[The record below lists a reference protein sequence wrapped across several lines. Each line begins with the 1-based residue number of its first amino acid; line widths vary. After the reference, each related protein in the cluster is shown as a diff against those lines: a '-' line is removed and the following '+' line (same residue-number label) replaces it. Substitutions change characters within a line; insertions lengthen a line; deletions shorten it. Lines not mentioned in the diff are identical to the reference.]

1 MSESTR
7 RDMIAQSAAVLAGLA
22 ALGIPEWA
30 WAAQAGEEV
39 VTLTDYTDAFR
50 ILASEATPRVRCV
63 DLRSLTS
70 WTTPTDEHYA
80 FAQTTSPEV
89 DAATYRLRVG
99 GFVKRPLEFT
109 LDQLQARRDRRDEA
123 VTLEC
128 SGNSTRANRM
138 AGLLSNGVWT
148 GVGLKSILEEAG
160 LTPEAREVLFL
171 GLDMEKEKKFQAGN
185 REFSAPHGRALHL
198 LDALHPDTLLAF
210 ALNGQPIPR
219 DQGFPV
225 RLLVP
230 GWYGMTQVKWLGRI
244 EVLDRRYEGQHQV
257 RNYLSL
263 RSVATP
269 DGPMWI
275 DTSISKNRLK
285 SIVARVTRTR
295 RGADWQYRIAG
306 PAWGG
311 QTPITAVECRR
322 GRRTVA
328 GGHDRSAAGRGR
340 APAEPREVRLGALVV
355 HHRQPDARHAHRR
368 VARHRRA
375 GEGAADQGRARCR
388 NRERPRR
395 QLAVDARDPRRR
407 LNPASARNQRT

>member
-7 RDMIAQSAAVLAGLA
+7 REMLAQSAAGLA
-22 ALGIPEWA
+22 WLASLGIPEAA
-30 WAAQAGEEV
+30 WARQNGEEP

-50 ILASEATPRVRCV
+50 IMASEATPRVRCV
-63 DLRSLTS
+63 DLRQLTT
-70 WTTPTDEHYA
+70 WATPNDEHYA

-99 GFVKRPLEFT
+99 GFVKTPLEFT
-109 LDQLQARRDRRDEA
+109 LDQLKARRDRRDEA

-128 SGNSTRANRM
+128 SGNSTRPNRM

-160 LTPEAREVLFL
+160 LTAEAREVLFL

-185 REFSAPHGRALHL
+185 REYAAPHGRAIHL
-198 LDALHPDTLLAF
+198 LDALHPDTMLAF

-285 SIVARVTRTR
+285 SIVARVTRTK

-311 QTPITAVECRR
+311 QTAIKAVE
-322 GRRTVA
+322 VSVD
-328 GGHDRSAAGRGR
+328 GGPWQAATI
-340 APAEPREVRLGALVV
+340 
-355 HHRQPDARHAHRR
+355 
-368 VARHRRA
+368 
-375 GEGAADQGRARCR
+375 
-388 NRERPRR
+388 
-395 QLAVDARDPRRR
+395 DP
-407 LNPASARNQRT
+407 LPASAARLPNRAKYGWVLWSFTTANLAPGTHTVVSRAIDAQGRVQPTKAERDAEIASGREDNSQWTREIRVEA

>member
-1 MSESTR
+1 VSEFVTR
-7 RDMIAQSAAVLAGLA
+7 REMIAQSGAGLA
-22 ALGIPEWA
+22 WLASLGIPEQA
-30 WAAQAGEEV
+30 WARQAGDEAV
-39 VTLTDYTDAFR
+39 VFTDYTDSFR
-50 ILASEATPRVRCV
+50 IDASEATPRVRCV
-63 DLRSLTS
+63 DLRTLTT
-70 WTTPTDEHYA
+70 WATPNDQHYT

-89 DAATYRLRVG
+89 DAAAYRLRVG
-99 GFVKRPLEFT
+99 GVVERPLEFT
-109 LDQLQARRDRRDEA
+109 LDQLKARRDRRDEA

-128 SGNSTRANRM
+128 SGNSTRPQRM
-138 AGLLSNGVWT
+138 SGLLSNAVWT

-160 LTPEAREVLFL
+160 VKPEAREVLCL

-185 REFSAPHGRALHL
+185 REYTAPHGRAIHL
-198 LDALHPDTLLAF
+198 LDALHPDTMLAF

-285 SIVARVTRTR
+285 SIVARVVRTR
-295 RGADWQYRIAG
+295 QGSDWRYRISG

-311 QTPITAVECRR
+311 QTPIARVEVAVD
-322 GRRTVA
+322 
-328 GGHDRSAAGRGR
+328 GGPWQAATIDPL
-340 APAEPREVRLGALVV
+340 PA
-355 HHRQPDARHAHRR
+355 
-368 VARHRRA
+368 
-375 GEGAADQGRARCR
+375 GAARLPNVAKYGWVLWSFDVSNLAPGPHTLVSR
-388 NRERPRR
+388 
-395 QLAVDARDPRRR
+395 AVDASGRIQPTKAERDAEI
-407 LNPASARNQRT
+407 ASGREDNSQWTRSIRVDA

>member
-7 RDMIAQSAAVLAGLA
+7 REMIAQSAAGLA
-22 ALGIPEWA
+22 WLASLGIPEAA
-30 WAAQAGEEV
+30 WARQGGEEL

-63 DLRSLTS
+63 DLRQLTS
-70 WTTPTDEHYA
+70 WATPNDEHYA
-80 FAQTTSPEV
+80 FGQTTSPEV

-99 GFVKRPLEFT
+99 GVVKRPLEFT
-109 LDQLQARRDRRDEA
+109 LDQLKARRDRRDEA

-128 SGNSTRANRM
+128 SGNSTRPNRM

-160 LTPEAREVLFL
+160 LAPEAREVLFL

-185 REFSAPHGRALHL
+185 REYAAPHGRAIHV

-285 SIVARVTRTR
+285 SIVARVTRTK
-295 RGADWQYRIAG
+295 RGTDWQYRIAG

-311 QTPITAVECRR
+311 QTAIKAVEVSVDGGPWQAATIDPLPAAAARLPNR
-322 GRRTVA
+322 AKYGWVLWSFTTANLTPGTHTVVSRAIDAQGKVQPTKAERDAEIASGRE
-328 GGHDRSAAGRGR
+328 DNSQWL
-340 APAEPREVRLGALVV
+340 REI
-355 HHRQPDARHAHRR
+355 R
-368 VARHRRA
+368 VEA
-375 GEGAADQGRARCR
+375 
-388 NRERPRR
+388 
-395 QLAVDARDPRRR
+395 
-407 LNPASARNQRT
+407 

>member
-7 RDMIAQSAAVLAGLA
+7 RVMMAQSAAGLA
-22 ALGIPEWA
+22 WLASLGIPESA
-30 WAAQAGEEV
+30 WAFQGGEEMV
-39 VTLTDYTDAFR
+39 ALTDYTDAFR
-50 ILASEATPRVRCV
+50 IEASAAEPRVRCV
-63 DLRSLTS
+63 DLRTLTS
-70 WTTPTDEHYA
+70 WTTPNADHYA
-80 FAQTTSPEV
+80 FAQKTSPEV
-89 DAATYRLRVG
+89 DAASYKLRVG
-99 GFVKRPLEFT
+99 GFVTRPLEFT
-109 LDQLQARRDRRDEA
+109 LDQLRARADRRDEA

-128 SGNSTRANRM
+128 SGNSTRPNRM

-148 GVGLKSILEEAG
+148 GVGLKSILDEAG
-160 LTPEAREVLFL
+160 LAPEAREVLFL
-171 GLDMEKEKKFQAGN
+171 GLDMETEKKFQAGN
-185 REFSAPHGRALHL
+185 REYTAPHGRAIHL
-198 LDALHPDTLLAF
+198 LDALHPDTMLAF

-263 RSVATP
+263 RAIETA

-295 RGADWQYRIAG
+295 QGAGWQYRIAG

-311 QTPITAVECRR
+311 SAPIKAVEVSVDGGAWQAATLAPLPPLATRLPNR
-322 GRRTVA
+322 GKYGWVLWSYTVPDLA
-328 GGHDRSAAGRGR
+328 PGTHTLVSRAIGANGKVQPTKAERDAEIASGR
-340 APAEPREVRLGALVV
+340 EDNSQWTREIRVV
-355 HHRQPDARHAHRR
+355 A
-368 VARHRRA
+368 
-375 GEGAADQGRARCR
+375 
-388 NRERPRR
+388 
-395 QLAVDARDPRRR
+395 
-407 LNPASARNQRT
+407 

>member
-1 MSESTR
+1 MSQSTR
-7 RDMIAQSAAVLAGLA
+7 REMITQSAAGLSWLAS
-22 ALGIPEWA
+22 LGIPEVA
-30 WAAQAGEEV
+30 WARQAGEEM

-50 ILASEATPRVRCV
+50 IEASEAEPRVRCV
-63 DLRSLTS
+63 DLRTLTS
-70 WTTPTDEHYA
+70 WTTPNEDHYA
-80 FAQTTSPEV
+80 FAQKTSPAV
-89 DAATYRLRVG
+89 DAATYTLRVS
-99 GFVKRPLEFT
+99 GFVKTPLEFT
-109 LDQLQARRDRRDEA
+109 LDQLKARADRRDEA

-128 SGNSTRANRM
+128 SGNSTRPNRM

-160 LTPEAREVLFL
+160 LSPDAREVLFL
-171 GLDMEKEKKFQAGN
+171 GLDMETEKKFQAGN
-185 REFSAPHGRALHL
+185 REYTAPHGRAVHL
-198 LDALHPDTLLAF
+198 LDALHPDTMLAF

-285 SIVARVTRTR
+285 SLVARVTRTR
-295 RGADWQYRIAG
+295 QGAGWQYRIAG

-311 QTPITAVECRR
+311 QVPIKAVEVAIDGGPWQPASIDPLPADAARLPNGAR
-322 GRRTVA
+322 FGWVLWSLRVPDLSVGTHTLVSRAIDVNGRVQPTKAERDA
-328 GGHDRSAAGRGR
+328 EIASGR
-340 APAEPREVRLGALVV
+340 EDNSQWTREIR
-355 HHRQPDARHAHRR
+355 
-368 VARHRRA
+368 
-375 GEGAADQGRARCR
+375 
-388 NRERPRR
+388 
-395 QLAVDARDPRRR
+395 VDA
-407 LNPASARNQRT
+407 

>member
-7 RDMIAQSAAVLAGLA
+7 REMIAQSAAGLA
-22 ALGIPEWA
+22 WLASLGIPDAA
-30 WAAQAGEEV
+30 WARQGGEEP

-50 ILASEATPRVRCV
+50 IMASEATPRVRCV
-63 DLRSLTS
+63 DLRQLTT
-70 WTTPTDEHYA
+70 WATPNDEHYA
-80 FAQTTSPEV
+80 FGQTTSPEV

-99 GFVKRPLEFT
+99 GFVKTPLEFT
-109 LDQLQARRDRRDEA
+109 LDQLKARRDRRDEA

-128 SGNSTRANRM
+128 SGNSTRPNRM

-160 LTPEAREVLFL
+160 LTHEAREVLFL
-171 GLDMEKEKKFQAGN
+171 GLDLEKEKKFQAGN
-185 REFSAPHGRALHL
+185 REYAAPHGRAIHL
-198 LDALHPDTLLAF
+198 LDALHPDTMLAF

-269 DGPMWI
+269 DGPMWL

-285 SIVARVTRTR
+285 SIVARVTRTM
-295 RGADWQYRIAG
+295 RGTDWQYRIAG

-311 QTPITAVECRR
+311 QTPIKAVE
-322 GRRTVA
+322 VSVD
-328 GGHDRSAAGRGR
+328 GGPWQAATID
-340 APAEPREVRLGALVV
+340 AL
-355 HHRQPDARHAHRR
+355 
-368 VARHRRA
+368 
-375 GEGAADQGRARCR
+375 
-388 NRERPRR
+388 
-395 QLAVDARDPRRR
+395 
-407 LNPASARNQRT
+407 PASAARLPNRAKYGWVLWSFTTANLTPGTHTVVSRAIDAQGRVQPTKAERDAEIASGREDNSQWTREIRVEA

>member
-7 RDMIAQSAAVLAGLA
+7 REMIAQSAAGLA
-22 ALGIPEWA
+22 WLASLGIPEAA
-30 WAAQAGEEV
+30 WARQTGEEP

-50 ILASEATPRVRCV
+50 IMASEATPRVRCV
-63 DLRSLTS
+63 DLRQLTS
-70 WTTPTDEHYA
+70 WATPNDEHYA

-109 LDQLQARRDRRDEA
+109 LDQLKARRDRRDEA

-128 SGNSTRANRM
+128 SGNSTRPNRM

-160 LTPEAREVLFL
+160 LAPEAREVLFL

-185 REFSAPHGRALHL
+185 REYAAPHGRAIHL
-198 LDALHPDTLLAF
+198 LDALHPDTMLAF

-285 SIVARVTRTR
+285 SIVARVTRTK

-311 QTPITAVECRR
+311 QTPIKAVEVSVDGGPWQAATIDPLPATAARLPNR
-322 GRRTVA
+322 GKYGWVLWSFTTANLTPGTHTVVSRA
-328 GGHDRSAAGRGR
+328 IDAQGKVQPTKAERDAEIASGR
-340 APAEPREVRLGALVV
+340 EDNSQWTREI
-355 HHRQPDARHAHRR
+355 R
-368 VARHRRA
+368 VEA
-375 GEGAADQGRARCR
+375 
-388 NRERPRR
+388 
-395 QLAVDARDPRRR
+395 
-407 LNPASARNQRT
+407 

>member
-1 MSESTR
+1 MTSKLYPSTR
-7 RDMIAQSAAVLAGLA
+7 REMIAHSAAGLA
-22 ALGIPEWA
+22 WLASLDIPTAA
-30 WAAQAGEEV
+30 WAAQSGEEM
-39 VTLTDYTDAFR
+39 VTLIDYTDAFR
-50 ILASEATPRVRCV
+50 IEASEATPRVRCV
-63 DLRSLTS
+63 DLRTLTS
-70 WTTPTDEHYA
+70 WITPSDQHYT
-80 FAQTTSPEV
+80 FTQTRSPDV
-89 DAATYRLRVG
+89 DAATYTLRVG
-99 GFVKRPLEFT
+99 GFVRTPLALT
-109 LDQLQARRDRRDEA
+109 LDQLKARRDRRDEA

-160 LTPEAREVLFL
+160 VLPEAREVLFL

-185 REFSAPHGRALHL
+185 REYAAPHGRSIHL

-263 RSVATP
+263 RAIDTP
-269 DGPMWI
+269 DGPTFI

-285 SIVARVTRTR
+285 SIVARVTRTKTGR
-295 RGADWQYRIAG
+295 DWHYRISG

-311 QTPITAVECRR
+311 PAPIKAVEVAIDGGAWQPATIDPLPEAARRLPNR
-322 GRRTVA
+322 GRFGWVLWSHTVPNLA
-328 GGHDRSAAGRGR
+328 PGTHTLVSRAIDAHGKVQPTKAERDAEIASGR
-340 APAEPREVRLGALVV
+340 EDNSQWTREIR
-355 HHRQPDARHAHRR
+355 
-368 VARHRRA
+368 
-375 GEGAADQGRARCR
+375 
-388 NRERPRR
+388 
-395 QLAVDARDPRRR
+395 VDA
-407 LNPASARNQRT
+407 

>member
-1 MSESTR
+1 MSQSTR
-7 RDMIAQSAAVLAGLA
+7 REMIAQSTAGLA
-22 ALGIPEWA
+22 WLASLGIPESA
-30 WAAQAGEEV
+30 WAAQPGEEL

-63 DLRSLTS
+63 DLRTLTS
-70 WTTPTDEHYA
+70 WTTPNDDHYA

-89 DAATYRLRVG
+89 DVATYRLRVG
-99 GFVKRPLEFT
+99 GSVKTPLEFT
-109 LDQLQARRDRRDEA
+109 LDQLKARRDRRDEA

-138 AGLLSNGVWT
+138 AGLLSNGIWT

-160 LTPEAREVLFL
+160 ITSDAREVLFL
-171 GLDMEKEKKFQAGN
+171 GLDIEKEKKFQAGN
-185 REFSAPHGRALHL
+185 REYSAPHGRAIHL
-198 LDALHPDTLLAF
+198 LDALHPDTMLAF

-219 DQGFPV
+219 DLGFPV

-285 SIVARVTRTR
+285 SVVARVTRTR
-295 RGADWQYRIAG
+295 QGADWHYRIAG

-311 QTPITAVECRR
+311 QAPIKAVEVAVDGGPWRAATIDPLPEAARRLPNR
-322 GRRTVA
+322 GRFGWVLWSFTTPNLAPGTHTVVSRA
-328 GGHDRSAAGRGR
+328 IDASGKVQPTKAERDAEIASGR
-340 APAEPREVRLGALVV
+340 EDNSQWT
-355 HHRQPDARHAHRR
+355 RQIRIDA
-368 VARHRRA
+368 
-375 GEGAADQGRARCR
+375 
-388 NRERPRR
+388 
-395 QLAVDARDPRRR
+395 
-407 LNPASARNQRT
+407 